1 MIATFERCDNPDS
14 SPGQATDVGAS
25 WRAELEAEL
34 QQRASD
40 QYGVPIQE
48 QGIPVILHGS
58 YAHLCVL
65 RGSTN
70 EVNPDGK

>member
-1 MIATFERCDNPDS
+1 MT
-14 SPGQATDVGAS
+14 TDVGAS
-25 WRAELEAEL
+25 WRAKLEAEL
-34 QQRASD
+34 QQRAND

-48 QGIPVILHGS
+48 QGIPVILRGS
-58 YAHLCVL
+58 YAHLGVR